1 MALQLAQRVGGRRRA
16 PALFAAML
24 LGAALVG
31 VAAGQ
36 GRASGGGVSRVRF
49 GGDSRAT
56 RIVVELG
63 RSARGRLLSEDAPVD
78 AVVLALPGVDVA
90 EDLQGRG
97 MGLVRTWSVEEAAG
111 AARLKL
117 DLARTASVKRR
128 FLLPPGDGVATYRY
142 VIDLEAA
149 QGRPTAGPVQGDGP
163 KLVPAADAARRPG
176 HRVVVIDA
184 GHGGNDPG
192 ASGGAAREKN
202 VTLAAARDLKTR
214 LERTGRYRVVLTRE
228 ADVYIPLEARVG
240 LARQAGADLFISL
253 HADAGPDRVV
263 RGASVYTLSEK
274 GSDRAARKVMN
285 QDNWFRDVTLPGRD
299 PAVNRILLDL
309 TQRATKNRSAVFA
322 RTLVGR
328 LDQRTALLQR
338 SHRDAG
344 FVVLLA
350 PDVPAVLLEMGFI
363 TNPEDEKQLLDP
375 AGRARLM
382 DGVALAVDD
391 YFEGEGR
398 PFSMAALP

>member
-1 MALQLAQRVGGRRRA
+1 
-16 PALFAAML
+16 
-24 LGAALVG
+24 
-31 VAAGQ
+31 
-36 GRASGGGVSRVRF
+36 
-49 GGDSRAT
+49 
-56 RIVVELG
+56 
-63 RSARGRLLSEDAPVD
+63 
-78 AVVLALPGVDVA
+78 
-90 EDLQGRG
+90 
-97 MGLVRTWSVEEAAG
+97 
-111 AARLKL
+111 
-117 DLARTASVKRR
+117 
-128 FLLPPGDGVATYRY
+128 
-142 VIDLEAA
+142 
-149 QGRPTAGPVQGDGP
+149 
-163 KLVPAADAARRPG
+163 
-176 HRVVVIDA
+176 
-184 GHGGNDPG
+184 
-192 ASGGAAREKN
+192 
-202 VTLAAARDLKTR
+202 
-214 LERTGRYRVVLTRE
+214 
-228 ADVYIPLEARVG
+228 
-240 LARQAGADLFISL
+240 
-253 HADAGPDRVV
+253 
-263 RGASVYTLSEK
+263 LSEK

-363 TNPEDEKQLLDP
+363 TNPEDERQLLDS